1 MDNAK
6 TIRIRIGKKLREM
19 REKAGMSQQK
29 LADLAGMVQ
38 PMIYRF
44 ETGERKI
51 NVDQA
56 RNLASVFHIAPA
68 EFLPPDINTPAQ
80 PRTPPST

>member
-6 TIRIRIGKKLREM
+6 TIRIQIGKKLRRM
-19 REKAGMSQQK
+19 REEAGMSQQK
-29 LADLAGMVQ
+29 LADLAGMKQ
-38 PMIYRF
+38 SMINRF
-44 ETGERKI
+44 ESGVRKI

-56 RNLASVFHIAPA
+56 RGLASVFHIAPA